1 VTCNM
6 AERLISAYID
16 HELSEEDRN
25 RVRQHLAVCSSCMAT
40 YTATLEVKRA
50 LSSMTPVQCP
60 ECVWENVE
68 RQVRVIPFQR
78 NARQDRSARPAW
90 SFVKLVIPAAVAGTL
105 IAIPLVQ
112 TLFGVSFFGT
122 PDRSQPPAV
131 SSAPSS
137 QLELAS
143 PNIQVR
149 TVGTSRAEDVLEG
162 ILGDDVWLLQP
173 VQSPGS
179 AARASQSS
187 LDLSD
192 IHESYFMQTSVPG
205 WRYGR

>member
-1 VTCNM
+1 MTCNM

-16 HELSEEDRN
+16 HELSEDDRN
-25 RVRQHLAVCSSCMAT
+25 RVRQHLAVCASCMAT

-50 LSSMTPVQCP
+50 LSSMTPAQCP
-60 ECVWENVE
+60 ECVWEDIE
-68 RQVRVIPFQR
+68 RQIRLIPFQR
-78 NARQDRSARPAW
+78 DASQDRSARPAW

-112 TLFGVSFFGT
+112 ALLGISFFGT
-122 PDRSQPPAV
+122 PDRSQPPAL

-137 QLELAS
+137 TLELAS
-143 PNIQVR
+143 PNVQVR
-149 TVGTSRAEDVLEG
+149 TAGTSRSGDALEE
-162 ILGDDVWLLQP
+162 ILGDDIWLLQP
-173 VQSPGS
+173 VPSPGS

-187 LDLSD
+187 LRLRDAYEDYLM
-192 IHESYFMQTSVPG
+192 ETAVPG

>member
-16 HELSEEDRN
+16 HELSEDDRN
-25 RVRQHLAVCSSCMAT
+25 RVRQHLAVCASCMAT

-50 LSSMTPVQCP
+50 LSSMTPAQCP
-60 ECVWENVE
+60 ECVWEDIE
-68 RQVRVIPFQR
+68 RQIRLIPFQR
-78 NARQDRSARPAW
+78 DASQDRSARPAW

-112 TLFGVSFFGT
+112 ALLGISFFGT
-122 PDRSQPPAV
+122 PDRSQPPAL

-137 QLELAS
+137 TLELAY
-143 PNIQVR
+143 PNVQVR
-149 TVGTSRAEDVLEG
+149 TAGTSRSGDALEE
-162 ILGDDVWLLQP
+162 ILGDDIWLLQP
-173 VQSPGS
+173 VPSPGS

-187 LDLSD
+187 LRLRDAYEDYLM
-192 IHESYFMQTSVPG
+192 ETAVPG

>member
-1 VTCNM
+1 MTCNM

-16 HELSEEDRN
+16 HELSEDDRN
-25 RVRQHLAVCSSCMAT
+25 RVRQHLAVCASCMAT

-50 LSSMTPVQCP
+50 LSSMTPAQCP
-60 ECVWENVE
+60 ECVWEDIE
-68 RQVRVIPFQR
+68 RQIRLIPFQR
-78 NARQDRSARPAW
+78 DASQDRSARPAW

-112 TLFGVSFFGT
+112 ALLGISFFGT
-122 PDRSQPPAV
+122 PDRSQPPAL

-137 QLELAS
+137 TLELAY
-143 PNIQVR
+143 PNVQVR
-149 TVGTSRAEDVLEG
+149 TAGTSRSGDALEE
-162 ILGDDVWLLQP
+162 ILGDDIWLLQP
-173 VQSPGS
+173 VPSPGS

-187 LDLSD
+187 LRLRDAYEDYLM
-192 IHESYFMQTSVPG
+192 ETAVPG

>member
-1 VTCNM
+1 MTCNM

-16 HELSEEDRN
+16 HELSEDDRN

-50 LSSMTPVQCP
+50 LSSMTPAQCP

-68 RQVRVIPFQR
+68 RQIRLIPFQR
-78 NARQDRSARPAW
+78 EVSQGRSTRPAW

-112 TLFGVSFFGT
+112 ALFGVSFFGAS
-122 PDRSQPPAV
+122 DRSQQPAV
-131 SSAPSS
+131 SSMPSS
-137 QLELAS
+137 RLELAS
-143 PNIQVR
+143 PNVQVR
-149 TVGTSRAEDVLEG
+149 TVGTSRSGDVLEE
-162 ILGDDVWLLQP
+162 ILGDDIWLLQP
-173 VQSPGS
+173 VPSPVS

-187 LDLSD
+187 LDLRD
-192 IHESYFMQTSVPG
+192 IHEDYFMQTAVPG